1 MRKRKTAESE
11 RKKRGIQIRAGVAA
25 EYGVA
30 VPEQLDAGSLSPNE
44 VGEIL
49 GVTGEAVKQWIY
61 HRRLP
66 AVKLSNGYW
75 RVQSTDLERFL
86 QARQEVGKPKIL
98 VAAGEDALPLVTE
111 SISEIG
117 HSAVVANGLADAV
130 LKANDLR
137 PNLLIIDITGWK
149 DAWKLCDVIRSSATT
164 KHAAILLMANRPLA
178 DDEISRVLDLGA
190 KGCLQ
195 LPVEKE
201 VFAREVSGIIGRG

>member
-1 MRKRKTAESE
+1 MRKRKTESD

-30 VPEQLDAGSLSPNE
+30 VPAQLDAGSLSPNE

-75 RVQSTDLERFL
+75 RVQSADLERFL
-86 QARQEVGKPKIL
+86 QARQEVGKLKIL

-111 SISEIG
+111 AINEIG

-149 DAWKLCDVIRSSATT
+149 DAWKLCDVIRTSATT
-164 KHAAILLMANRPLA
+164 KHAAILLMANRALA

-195 LPVEKE
+195 LPVDKA

>member
-1 MRKRKTAESE
+1 MRKRKSE
-11 RKKRGIQIRAGVAA
+11 TDRKKRGIQIRAGVAA
-25 EYGVA
+25 EYGVS
-30 VPEQLDAGSLSPNE
+30 VPAQLDAGSLSPNE

-75 RVQSTDLERFL
+75 RVQSADLERFL
-86 QARQEVGKPKIL
+86 QARQEVGKLKIL
-98 VAAGEDALPLVTE
+98 IAAGEDSPPLVTE
-111 SISEIG
+111 AITEIG

-149 DAWKLCDVIRSSATT
+149 DAWKLCEVIRTSATT
-164 KHAAILLMANRPLA
+164 KHAAILLLSNRALT

-195 LPVEKE
+195 LPVDKE
-201 VFAREVSGIIGRG
+201 VFAKEVSGIIGRA

>member
-1 MRKRKTAESE
+1 MRKRKSESD

-30 VPEQLDAGSLSPNE
+30 VPPQMDAGSLSPNE

-86 QARQEVGKPKIL
+86 QARQEVGKLKIL
-98 VAAGEDALPLVTE
+98 VAAGSDALP
-111 SISEIG
+111 
-117 HSAVVANGLADAV
+117 
-130 LKANDLR
+130 
-137 PNLLIIDITGWK
+137 
-149 DAWKLCDVIRSSATT
+149 
-164 KHAAILLMANRPLA
+164 
-178 DDEISRVLDLGA
+178 
-190 KGCLQ
+190 
-195 LPVEKE
+195 
-201 VFAREVSGIIGRG
+201 

>member
-1 MRKRKTAESE
+1 MRKRKAESGD

-25 EYGVA
+25 EYGVS
-30 VPEQLDAGSLSPNE
+30 VPEKMEGGSLSPNE

-75 RVQSTDLERFL
+75 RVQSSDLERFL
-86 QARQEVGKPKIL
+86 QARQEVGKLKIL
-98 VAAGEDALPLVTE
+98 VAAGSDALPVV
-111 SISEIG
+111 SETINELG
-117 HSAVVANGLADAV
+117 HSSVIANGLADAV

-149 DAWKLCDVIRSSATT
+149 EAWKLCETIRSSATT
-164 KHAAILLMANRPLA
+164 KHAAILLLSNRALS
-178 DDEISRVLDLGA
+178 DDEIQRVLNLGA

-195 LPVEKE
+195 LPVTKE
-201 VFAREVSGIIGRG
+201 VFAKEVGGIIGRS

>member
-1 MRKRKTAESE
+1 MRKRKSDSE

-30 VPEQLDAGSLSPNE
+30 VPQQLDSGSLSPNE

-86 QARQEVGKPKIL
+86 QARQEVGKLKIL
-98 VAAGEDALPLVTE
+98 VAAGGDALPLVTE
-111 SISEIG
+111 SIVDIG

-149 DAWKLCDVIRSSATT
+149 EAWKLCEVIRSSATT
-164 KHAAILLMANRPLA
+164 KHAAILLLANRALN
-178 DDEISRVLDLGA
+178 DDEIGRVLELGA

-195 LPVEKE
+195 LPVDKT
-201 VFAREVSGIIGRG
+201 VFAREVAGIIGRS